1 MPCARKGGEMDST
14 CEVMVVC
21 SKGDYGGGTQFGRP
35 MSPKVGTGG
44 KGQGIFKESL
54 ESG

>member
-1 MPCARKGGEMDST
+1 MDSN
-14 CEVMVVC
+14 CEVMAVS
-21 SKGDYGGGTQFGRP
+21 SKGDSRGGTQFGRP

-44 KGQGIFKESL
+44 KGRGIFRESL